1 MSAFDLQQSLD
12 RARKRLG
19 AASERPFR
27 APRSDRGALRLDP
40 RIVACVAGAL
50 SEQERPPV
58 RALLDRIWRECRAA
72 GLPPPSRATVY
83 KLMDHLPTP
92 SRRAGDLPAPVRAA
106 LYNLAPESLVPE
118 SRIVF
123 YCLNH
128 GDLRAASY
136 AAGLP
141 WLAIRQALRLPGW
154 RERSR
159 GLIEAIA
166 LVRRI

>member
-1 MSAFDLQQSLD
+1 
-12 RARKRLG
+12 
-19 AASERPFR
+19 
-27 APRSDRGALRLDP
+27 
-40 RIVACVAGAL
+40 
-50 SEQERPPV
+50 
-58 RALLDRIWRECRAA
+58 
-72 GLPPPSRATVY
+72 
-83 KLMDHLPTP
+83 MDHLPTP